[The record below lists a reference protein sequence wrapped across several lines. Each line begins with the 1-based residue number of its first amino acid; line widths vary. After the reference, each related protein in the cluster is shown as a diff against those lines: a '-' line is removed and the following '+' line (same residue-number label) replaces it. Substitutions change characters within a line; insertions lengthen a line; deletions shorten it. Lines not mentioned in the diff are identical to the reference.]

1 MSESKWP
8 KVKEMTIELGIYLL
22 VKATLD
28 ENVVTV
34 ASLVGKDDPGYA
46 AARLEAHKKIFD
58 SLVADGYLNCI
69 PIEGVDG
76 FMARFAKKPDDFEE
90 MMKIGWNS
98 MGAMDEEGEENK
110 DDKAGV

>member
-1 MSESKWP
+1 MTESKWP

-46 AARLEAHKKIFD
+46 AVRLEAHKKIFD
-58 SLVADGYLNCI
+58 RLVADGYLNCI

-90 MMKIGWNS
+90 MMKLGMTS
-98 MGAMDEEGEENK
+98 MNEEGEEN
-110 DDKAGV
+110 DADS

>member
-34 ASLVGKDDPGYA
+34 ASLVGKNDPGYA

-76 FMARFAKKPDDFEE
+76 FMARFAKRPDDFEE
-90 MMKIGWNS
+90 MMKIGMN
-98 MGAMDEEGEENK
+98 AMDEEGEEENDEK
-110 DDKAGV
+110 RV

>member
-1 MSESKWP
+1 MTESKWL

-90 MMKIGWNS
+90 MMKIGMS
-98 MGAMDEEGEENK
+98 AMNEEGEE
-110 DDKAGV
+110 DDDESRVRNV

>member
-1 MSESKWP
+1 MNESKWP

-58 SLVADGYLNCI
+58 NLVADGYLNCI

-90 MMKIGWNS
+90 MMKIGMS
-98 MGAMDEEGEENK
+98 TMDEGGEEN
-110 DDKAGV
+110 DDESRVRNV

>member
-1 MSESKWP
+1 MNESKWP

-22 VKATLD
+22 IKATLD

-58 SLVADGYLNCI
+58 SLVANGYLNCI

-90 MMKIGWNS
+90 MMKIGMS
-98 MGAMDEEGEENK
+98 TIDEGEEENDEK
-110 DDKAGV
+110 RV

>member
-1 MSESKWP
+1 MNESKWP

-90 MMKIGWNS
+90 MMKIGWNNMS
-98 MGAMDEEGEENK
+98 AMDEEGEENK
-110 DDKAGV
+110 DDEAGV

>member
-1 MSESKWP
+1 MTESKWS
-8 KVKEMTIELGIYLL
+8 KIKEMTIELGIYLL
-22 VKATLD
+22 VKATFD

-34 ASLVGKDDPGYA
+34 ASLVGKNDPGYA

-58 SLVADGYLNCI
+58 GLVADGYLNCI

-90 MMKIGWNS
+90 MMKIGMS
-98 MGAMDEEGEENK
+98 AMDEEGEENK
-110 DDKAGV
+110 DDEAGV